1 MFLRTIKPSESSS
14 FLLLGPRGT
23 GKSTLLRERFAG
35 RRTIWVDLLDPDMEH
50 RLSLQP
56 AALREL
62 IAATP
67 AVEWVVID
75 EIQKVPA
82 LLDVVHGCIEGPLGK
97 DRGVR
102 FAMTGSS
109 ARRLKRGA
117 VNLLAGRAFVYHLF
131 PLTARELG
139 PAFDLLQCLR
149 FGALPATLAFAADA
163 DRAEFLR
170 AYARTYLKEE
180 VWNEQLI
187 RRLDPFRRFLEVAAQ
202 CNGEILNLSNIA
214 RDVGVD
220 HKTVGSYFEILE
232 DTLLGFMLEPW
243 HASVRKRQRQAPKFW
258 WFDAGVARALAGT
271 LTVDIVP
278 RSGGFGRAF
287 EHFVITEFIR
297 AADYARSD
305 FRFFYLRT
313 KDDAEIDLIVER
325 PGRPPALVEI
335 KSTDRVE
342 ARHIRD
348 LQRFLPD
355 FPNATALCLSRDPLR
370 RQIGDVL
377 ALPWQ
382 EGLAELGLAG
392 P

>member
-1 MFLRTIKPSESSS
+1 MFPRVISTNESSS
-14 FLLLGPRGT
+14 FLLLGPRGS

-35 RRTIWVDLLDPDMEH
+35 RPTLWVDLLDPETEH
-50 RLSLQP
+50 RYSLQP
-56 AALREL
+56 SSLREL
-62 IAATP
+62 IAANPT
-67 AVEWVVID
+67 ADWVVSD

-82 LLDVVHGCIEGPLGK
+82 LLDVVHGCIEGALGK
-97 DRGVR
+97 NRRVR

-139 PAFDLLQCLR
+139 TAFDLVQCLR
-149 FGALPATLAFAADA
+149 FGTLPATLAFNTDG

-170 AYARTYLKEE
+170 AYARTYLREE
-180 VWNEQLI
+180 VWGEHLI

-202 CNGEILNLSNIA
+202 CNGEIINFSNIA

-243 HASVRKRQRQAPKFW
+243 HASVRKRQRQSPKFW
-258 WFDAGVARALAGT
+258 WFDPGGARALAGT

-278 RSGGFGRAF
+278 RSGGYGRAF
-287 EHFVITEFIR
+287 EHFVILEIIR

-305 FRFFYLRT
+305 FRFYYLRT

-325 PGRPPALVEI
+325 PGKPPALVEI

-342 ARHIRD
+342 ARHVRD

-355 FPNATALCLSRDPLR
+355 FPGATPLCLSRDPLR

-377 ALPWQ
+377 AVPWQ
-382 EGLAELGLAG
+382 EGLTELGL
-392 P
+392 

>member
-1 MFLRTIKPSESSS
+1 MLPRSIKISDSSS

-23 GKSTLLRERFAG
+23 GKSTLLRERFSG
-35 RRTIWVDLLDPDMEH
+35 RPTIWVDLLDPETEH
-50 RLSLQP
+50 RYSLRP
-56 AALREL
+56 GSLHEV

-67 AVEWVVID
+67 AAEWVVID

-97 DRGVR
+97 NRGVR

-139 PAFDLLQCLR
+139 SSFDLSTCLR
-149 FGALPATLAFAADA
+149 FGTLPAALAFNADT

-180 VWNEQLI
+180 VWSEQLI

-202 CNGEILNLSNIA
+202 CNGEILNLSNVA

-220 HKTVGSYFEILE
+220 HKTVGSYFQILE
-232 DTLLGFMLEPW
+232 DTLVGFMLEPW
-243 HASVRKRQRQAPKFW
+243 HASVRKRQRQAAKFW

-287 EHFVITEFIR
+287 EHFVITEIIR
-297 AADYARSD
+297 AAEYARND
-305 FRFFYLRT
+305 FRFSYLRT

-325 PGRPPALVEI
+325 PGCPPALVEI

-342 ARHIRD
+342 PRHVRD
-348 LQRFLPD
+348 LRRFLPD
-355 FPNATALCLSRDPLR
+355 FPGATALCLSRDPLR

-377 ALPWQ
+377 AVPWH
-382 EGLAELGLAG
+382 EGLAELGMS
-392 P
+392 

>member
-1 MFLRTIKPSESSS
+1 MLPRKISLSESSS

-23 GKSTLLRERFAG
+23 GKSTLLRERYANG
-35 RRTIWVDLLDPDMEH
+35 SALWIDLLDPETEH
-50 RLSLQP
+50 RFALRPST
-56 AALREL
+56 LREL
-62 IAATP
+62 IAGAPATD
-67 AVEWVVID
+67 WVVID

-82 LLDVVHGCIEGPLGK
+82 LLDVVHGCIEAPPGDG
-97 DRGVR
+97 RRVR

-117 VNLLAGRAFVYHLF
+117 VNLLAGRAFVHHLF
-131 PLTARELG
+131 PLTSHELG
-139 PAFDLLQCLR
+139 ADFDLVRCLK
-149 FGALPATLAFAADA
+149 FGTLPATLGFDADA
-163 DRAEFLR
+163 DRNEFLR
-170 AYARTYLKEE
+170 AYARTYLREE
-180 VWNEQLI
+180 VWSEHLI

-202 CNGEILNLSNIA
+202 CNGEILNFSNIA

-220 HKTVGSYFEILE
+220 HKTVASYFEILE
-232 DTLLGFMLEPW
+232 DTLLGFTLEPW
-243 HASVRKRQRQAPKFW
+243 HASVRKRQRKAPKFW
-258 WFDAGVARALAGT
+258 WFDSGVVRALAGT
-271 LTVDIVP
+271 LSVDLVA

-287 EHFVITEFIR
+287 EHFVILEIVR

-335 KSTDRVE
+335 KSADSVE
-342 ARHIRD
+342 PRHVRD

-355 FPNATALCLSRDPLR
+355 FPGAVALCLSRDPMR
-370 RQIGDVL
+370 RKMGDVL

-382 EGLAELGLAG
+382 EGLTELGL
-392 P
+392 

>member
-1 MFLRTIKPSESSS
+1 MIPRVVSPSESSS
-14 FLLLGPRGT
+14 FLLLGPRGS
-23 GKSTLLRERFAG
+23 GKSTLLRERFAD
-35 RRTIWVDLLDPDMEH
+35 RSTLWVDLLDPETEH
-50 RLSLQP
+50 RYSLQP
-56 AALREL
+56 STLRDR
-62 IAATP
+62 ITASPTAD
-67 AVEWVVID
+67 WVVID

-82 LLDVVHGCIEGPLGK
+82 LLDVVHGCIEGALGK
-97 DRGVR
+97 HRRVR

-117 VNLLAGRAFVYHLF
+117 VNLLAGRAFVYNLH

-139 PAFDLLQCLR
+139 PDFDLIQCLR
-149 FGALPATLAFAADA
+149 FGTLPATLAFTADG

-170 AYARTYLKEE
+170 AYGRTYLREE
-180 VWNEQLI
+180 VWGEHLI

-202 CNGEILNLSNIA
+202 CNGEIINFSNIA

-220 HKTVGSYFEILE
+220 HKTVASYFEILE

-258 WFDAGVARALAGT
+258 WFDPGVARALAGT

-287 EHFVITEFIR
+287 EHFVMLEIIR

-305 FRFFYLRT
+305 FRFSYLRT

-325 PGRPPALVEI
+325 PGQPAALVEI

-342 ARHIRD
+342 ARHVRD
-348 LQRFLPD
+348 LHRFLPD
-355 FPNATALCLSRDPLR
+355 FPGAMPLCLSRDPLR
-370 RQIGDVL
+370 RQLGDVL

-382 EGLAELGLAG
+382 EGLTALGL
-392 P
+392 

>member
-1 MFLRTIKPSESSS
+1 
-14 FLLLGPRGT
+14 
-23 GKSTLLRERFAG
+23 LLRERFAG
-35 RRTIWVDLLDPDMEH
+35 RPTLWVDLLDPETEH
-50 RLSLQP
+50 RFSLQP

-62 IAATP
+62 IAANPT
-67 AVEWVVID
+67 ADSVVID

-82 LLDVVHGCIEGPLGK
+82 LLDVVHGCIEGALGK
-97 DRGVR
+97 NRRVR

-139 PAFDLLQCLR
+139 TAFDLVQCLR
-149 FGALPATLAFAADA
+149 FGTLPATLAFDTDG

-170 AYARTYLKEE
+170 AYARTYLREE
-180 VWNEQLI
+180 VWGEHLI

-202 CNGEILNLSNIA
+202 CNGEIINFSNIA

-243 HASVRKRQRQAPKFW
+243 HASVRKRQRQSPKFW
-258 WFDAGVARALAGT
+258 WFDPGVARALAGM

-287 EHFVITEFIR
+287 EHFVILEIIR

-305 FRFFYLRT
+305 FRFYYLRT

-342 ARHIRD
+342 ARHVRD

-355 FPNATALCLSRDPLR
+355 FPGALPLCLSRDPLR

-377 ALPWQ
+377 AVPWQ
-382 EGLAELGLAG
+382 EGLSELGL
-392 P
+392 

>member
-1 MFLRTIKPSESSS
+1 MVQRLISLSESSS
-14 FLLLGPRGT
+14 FLLLGARGT
-23 GKSTLLRERFAG
+23 GKSTLLRERFAD
-35 RRTIWVDLLDPDMEH
+35 RPTVWVDLLEPELEE
-50 RLSLQP
+50 RLSRRP

-67 AVEWVVID
+67 AADWVVID

-82 LLDVVHGCIEGPLGK
+82 LLDIVHGCIEGSLG
-97 DRGVR
+97 RGRRVR

-131 PLTARELG
+131 PLTSRELG
-139 PAFDLLQCLR
+139 SAFDLSRCLR
-149 FGALPATLAFAADA
+149 FGTLPATLAFDTDS

-170 AYARTYLKEE
+170 AYARTYLREE
-180 VWNEQLI
+180 VWSEHLI

-202 CNGEILNLSNIA
+202 CNGEILNFSNIA

-220 HKTVGSYFEILE
+220 HKTVASYFEILE

-243 HASVRKRQRQAPKFW
+243 HSSVRKRQRQSPKFW
-258 WFDAGVARALAGT
+258 WFDAGIARALSGL

-287 EHFVITEFIR
+287 EHLVIVEIMR

-313 KDDAEIDLIVER
+313 KDDAEIDLIIER
-325 PGRPPALVEI
+325 PGCPPTLVEI
-335 KSTDRVE
+335 KSTERVE
-342 ARHIRD
+342 PRHVRD

-355 FPNATALCLSRDPLR
+355 FPGATALCLSRDPMR
-370 RQIGDVL
+370 RRINGVL

-382 EGLAELGLAG
+382 EGLAELGI
-392 P
+392 

>member
-1 MFLRTIKPSESSS
+1 M
-14 FLLLGPRGT
+14 
-23 GKSTLLRERFAG
+23 
-35 RRTIWVDLLDPDMEH
+35 
-50 RLSLQP
+50 SLQP

-117 VNLLAGRAFVYHLF
+117 VNLLAGRAFVYLLF

-149 FGALPATLAFAADA
+149 FGTLPATLAFAADA

-180 VWNEQLI
+180 VWSEQLI

-243 HASVRKRQRQAPKFW
+243 HASIRKRQRQAPKFW

-271 LTVDIVP
+271 LTVDVVP
-278 RSGGFGRAF
+278 RSGGFGRGF
-287 EHFVITEFIR
+287 EHLVIAEIVR
-297 AADYARSD
+297 AGRRRSWRSSQPIGSRPATSATYSD
-305 FRFFYLRT
+305 FS
-313 KDDAEIDLIVER
+313 LIFPPRRRCVFPATRSAGKLATCSPCRGRRALQNWASPDHSGGTQAAR
-325 PGRPPALVEI
+325 P
-335 KSTDRVE
+335 
-342 ARHIRD
+342 
-348 LQRFLPD
+348 Q
-355 FPNATALCLSRDPLR
+355 
-370 RQIGDVL
+370 
-377 ALPWQ
+377 PWS
-382 EGLAELGLAG
+382 G
-392 P
+392 

>member
-1 MFLRTIKPSESSS
+1 MFPRSINPSESSS

-23 GKSTLLRERFAG
+23 GKSTLLRDRFAG
-35 RRTIWVDLLDPDMEH
+35 RRTIWIDLLDPETEH
-50 RLSLQP
+50 RFSLQP

-62 IAATP
+62 VAAAP

-82 LLDVVHGCIEGPLGK
+82 LLDVVHGCIEGPAGK
-97 DRGVR
+97 GRGVR

-117 VNLLAGRAFVYHLF
+117 VNLLAGRAFVHHLY

-139 PAFDLLQCLR
+139 PEFELSRCLR
-149 FGALPATLAFAADA
+149 FGTLPAVLAFDADA
-163 DRAEFLR
+163 DRMEFLR

-180 VWNEQLI
+180 VWSEHLI

-220 HKTVGSYFEILE
+220 HKTVGGYFEILE

-271 LTVDIVP
+271 LTVDVVP

-287 EHFVITEFIR
+287 EHFVIAEIVR

-325 PGRPPALVEI
+325 PDHRILAIEVKLGATVDDDDVKNLLWL
-335 KSTDRVE
+335 
-342 ARHIRD
+342 RD
-348 LQRFLPD
+348 LLGEGCLDAVVITTGPHAYRRADGIAVIP
-355 FPNATALCLSRDPLR
+355 AAL
-370 RQIGDVL
+370 
-377 ALPWQ
+377 
-382 EGLAELGLAG
+382 LGA
-392 P
+392 